1 MPYDDTARKYDNIR
15 RGVKEPSPLG
25 TGLFL
30 GLRSLD
36 PFFQYAIL
44 AQGVGSALIR
54 KLGGQT
60 LAHGPPLLT
69 GTFIDRLDLSPY
81 RLILL
86 AMAAGSAVKQNY
98 WLVGIS
104 HETFPPSAALMVSAF
119 NTAFNS
125 MNSLLFVC
133 QATSASVNGEHFPQ
147 IPLLV
152 GAGLYT
158 IGILTESI
166 SEWQRK
172 NFKADPANK
181 GKVYRGGLFS
191 LARHINYGGYTL
203 WRCGYSLAAGGWVWG
218 AAIGA
223 FFFWDFSHRAIP
235 VLSQYCEDRYG
246 EQWEQY
252 KARTP
257 WKLLPYVY

>member
-1 MPYDDTARKYDNIR
+1 
-15 RGVKEPSPLG
+15 
-25 TGLFL
+25 
-30 GLRSLD
+30 
-36 PFFQYAIL
+36 
-44 AQGVGSALIR
+44 
-54 KLGGQT
+54 
-60 LAHGPPLLT
+60 
-69 GTFIDRLDLSPY
+69 
-81 RLILL
+81 
-86 AMAAGSAVKQNY
+86 MAAGSAVKQNY

-235 VLSQYCEDRYG
+235 VLSQYCEDRVRLQLRYFYQCFANPVHSMASNGSSTRHAPHGSFCHMFIESVLDEAFVRNSCCYTLAVSIRKFCYG
-246 EQWEQY
+246 LDPFPSSELCH
-252 KARTP
+252 RSG
-257 WKLLPYVY
+257 